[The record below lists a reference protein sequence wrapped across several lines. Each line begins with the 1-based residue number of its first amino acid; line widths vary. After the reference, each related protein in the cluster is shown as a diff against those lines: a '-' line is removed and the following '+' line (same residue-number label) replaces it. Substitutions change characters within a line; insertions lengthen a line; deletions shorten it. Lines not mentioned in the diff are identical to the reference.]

1 MQFLTSIIAIDPY
14 LETIDPLNDPNK
26 VYYSPGVLGFFAV
39 FLMML
44 AATFLVLDMVKR
56 VRRVRYRSE
65 IQEKLA
71 SEAAIK
77 GSKSD
82 K

>member
-1 MQFLTSIIAIDPY
+1 MKFLAELNLFAPKS
-14 LETIDPLNDPNK
+14 EVIDPLTDPNK
-26 VYYSPGVLGFFAV
+26 VYYSPGVIGFVAV

-44 AATFLVLDMVKR
+44 AATFLVLDMVRR
-56 VRRVRYRSE
+56 VRRVRYRTE

-71 SEAAIK
+71 SEAAAK
-77 GSKSD
+77 GRKAD

>member
-1 MQFLTSIIAIDPY
+1 MLFLNSLMIIDPN
-14 LETIDPLNDPNK
+14 LETIDPLNDPDK
-26 VYYSPGVLGFFAV
+26 VYYSPGVLGFAAV
-39 FLMML
+39 FLMMV
-44 AATFLVLDMVKR
+44 AAIFLIVDMARR

-71 SEAAIK
+71 GEASVK
-77 GSKSD
+77 GSKPN

>member
-1 MQFLTSIIAIDPY
+1 MQFLTSIIANDPY

-71 SEAAIK
+71 GEASVK
-77 GSKSD
+77 GSKSN